1 MSSIWDNNSTGIF
14 DISYSPLSCKIRY
27 GSVVCFTYVGSHSLD
42 DWYRFIYHTLS
53 GPEIPNSF
61 SVVLDLRDA
70 EEPKKEGSM
79 LAEHAHFWLG
89 LKPKL
94 QRIASMVNQPLAWG
108 LLIHSDVSTAAKSGK
123 SKPISEDHFKTL
135 SVFSDYDEALEWAR
149 TGK

>member
-1 MSSIWDNNSTGIF
+1 MSTDQNPNSPDQP
-14 DISYSPLSCKIRY
+14 DIRQSHLSYKVLSGQVI
-27 GSVVCFTYVGSHSLD
+27 CFSYVGSHSLD

-70 EEPKKEGSM
+70 EEPKEEGSM

-94 QRIASMVNQPLAWG
+94 QRIALVVNQPLAWG